1 MERYLPCKNSR
12 KLNLVNIL
20 VKQPMVFSLE
30 KFNTIGI
37 GEVSKKQ
44 IVEKVTK
51 FINNCDVSN
60 SEKYLGN
67 SPTPYIVYEI
77 I

>member
-1 MERYLPCKNSR
+1 
-12 KLNLVNIL
+12 
-20 VKQPMVFSLE
+20 MVFSLE

-51 FINNCDVSN
+51 FINNCDVGN